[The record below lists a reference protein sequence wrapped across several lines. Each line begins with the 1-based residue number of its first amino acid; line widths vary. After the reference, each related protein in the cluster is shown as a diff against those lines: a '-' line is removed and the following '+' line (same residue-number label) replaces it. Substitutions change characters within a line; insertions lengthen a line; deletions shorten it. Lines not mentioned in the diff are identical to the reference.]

1 MNQQVKF
8 ILSALTISLG
18 LSGLSHAQTNQSS
31 ELARDNSNNFNNGY
45 STAPAN
51 TNTIQGSPFLLPRWE
66 TATLRLAPAERP
78 PVTVPLKYD
87 IYHQELRVRR
97 PQGDSVVVPLA
108 QVREFSLAGAG
119 GVTPMR
125 RFVCYP
131 AATLPAEVG
140 GAAAEVL
147 ADGPH
152 AQLLKFVRKAVVKQ
166 AGEGSAY
173 ASNSSINVLEEQSAY
188 FLRWPADGHLT
199 PIRLKR
205 ASLEQVL
212 AGQPA
217 ALAALKAR
225 KGNLGSEADMAAAVG
240 ALDPLLTTP
249 TR

>member
-1 MNQQVKF
+1 MNRPTKTL
-8 ILSALTISLG
+8 IIALAISLI
-18 LSGLSHAQTNQSS
+18 SPVLSHAQTNQSS
-31 ELARDNSNNFNNGY
+31 ELARDNKNNFNNGY

-51 TNTIQGSPFLLPRWE
+51 ANAIQGSPFLLPRWE
-66 TATLRLAPAERP
+66 TATLRLAPERP

-108 QVREFSLAGAG
+108 QVREFTLSGGGGA
-119 GVTPMR
+119 TPTR

-166 AGEGSAY
+166 AGESSAY
-173 ASNSSINVLEEQSAY
+173 ASNSSINVLEEQKAY

-205 ASLEQVL
+205 SSLEQAL

-217 ALAALKAR
+217 ALAALKTR
-225 KGNLGSEADMAAAVG
+225 KGALGTEAEVAAAVG
-240 ALDPLLTTP
+240 AIDPLLTAP
-249 TR
+249 AR

>member
-1 MNQQVKF
+1 MKRQAKTLLPF
-8 ILSALTISLG
+8 LALG
-18 LSGLSHAQTNQSS
+18 LGCPLLSHAQTNQSS

-66 TATLRLAPAERP
+66 SATLRLAPAERP

-87 IYHQELRVRR
+87 VYHQELRVRR

-108 QVREFSLAGAG
+108 QVREFSLTAVG
-119 GVTPMR
+119 GVTPTR

-140 GAAAEVL
+140 GGAAEVL
-147 ADGPH
+147 TDGAH
-152 AQLLKFVRKAVVKQ
+152 VQLLKFVRKAVVKQ

-173 ASNSSINVLEEQSAY
+173 ASNSSVNVLEEQQAY

-205 ASLEQVL
+205 ASLEQAL

-217 ALAALKAR
+217 ALAALAAR

-240 ALDPLLTTP
+240 ALDPLLTSP

>member
-1 MNQQVKF
+1 MRMHR
-8 ILSALTISLG
+8 TIVATVAVAVSLG
-18 LSGLSHAQTNQSS
+18 LPLYGHAQQS
-31 ELARDNSNNFNNGY
+31 ELGRDKSNNFNNGY
-45 STAPAN
+45 SLAPAEA
-51 TNTIQGSPFLLPRWE
+51 NTIQGSPFLLPRWE

-87 IYHQELRVRR
+87 VYRQELRVRR

-108 QVREFSLAGAG
+108 QVREFSLTVPG
-119 GVTPMR
+119 GVMPTR

-131 AATLPAEVG
+131 AATLPAELS

-147 ADGPH
+147 VDGTH
-152 AQLLKFVRKAVVKQ
+152 AQLLKFVRKAIVKQ
-166 AGEGSAY
+166 AAQGGGY
-173 ASNSSINVLEEQSAY
+173 ASSSSIDVLEEQQAY
-188 FLRWPADGHLT
+188 FLRWPADGHLM

-205 ASLEQVL
+205 ASLEQAL

-225 KGNLGSEADMAAAVG
+225 KGNLGSEADMAAALV
-240 ALDPLLTTP
+240 AIDPSLTAP

>member
-1 MNQQVKF
+1 MNQQVKL
-8 ILSALTISLG
+8 ILSALTVSLG
-18 LSGLSHAQTNQSS
+18 LSGLSHAQTIQGS
-31 ELARDNSNNFNNGY
+31 ELGRDNSNNFNNGY

-66 TATLRLAPAERP
+66 TATLRLTPAERP

-87 IYHQELRVRR
+87 VYHQELRVRR
-97 PQGDSVVVPLA
+97 PQGDSVVVPLT
-108 QVREFSLAGAG
+108 QVREFSLAGVG
-119 GVTPMR
+119 GVTPTR

-131 AATLPAEVG
+131 AATLPAAVG
-140 GAAAEVL
+140 GGAAEVL

-152 AQLLKFVRKAVVKQ
+152 VQLLKFVRKALVKQ
-166 AGEGSAY
+166 AGEASAY
-173 ASNSSINVLEEQSAY
+173 ASNSSINMLEEQSAY

-205 ASLEQVL
+205 ASLEQAL

-240 ALDPLLTTP
+240 AIDPLLTTP
-249 TR
+249 AR